1 MPNGN
6 VSQQAAPGEGIRGYY
21 KPQFMEEGTMNGE
34 YEGAFMDIV
43 NFVERSYR
51 VQPDKQHRAVAGLS
65 MGGFHS
71 LHISRYYPGTFD
83 YIGLFSAA
91 ILPDQDVSSEVY
103 KDIDGSLKTQMDNGY
118 KLYWIGIGKDD
129 FLYRNIQD
137 YRAKLDA
144 MGMPYTYRESE
155 GGHSWKNW
163 RVYLSEFVPR
173 LFK

>member
-1 MPNGN
+1 
-6 VSQQAAPGEGIRGYY
+6 
-21 KPQFMEEGTMNGE
+21 
-34 YEGAFMDIV
+34 
-43 NFVERSYR
+43 
-51 VQPDKQHRAVAGLS
+51 
-65 MGGFHS
+65 
-71 LHISRYYPGTFD
+71 
-83 YIGLFSAA
+83 
-91 ILPDQDVSSEVY
+91 
-103 KDIDGSLKTQMDNGY
+103 MDNGY

-155 GGHSWKNW
+155 GGHTWKNW